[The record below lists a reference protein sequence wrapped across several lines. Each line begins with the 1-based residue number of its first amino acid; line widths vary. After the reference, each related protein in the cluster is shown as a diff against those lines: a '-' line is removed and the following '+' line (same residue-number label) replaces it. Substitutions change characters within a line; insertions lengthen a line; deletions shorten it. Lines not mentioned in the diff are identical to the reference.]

1 MIHLDIEAVRA
12 QVRAM
17 DFVRGTPAEV
27 EGWRIA
33 HEDSRANLVIE
44 DMIPTPN
51 EDALFAMLLDEG
63 VSPELGVQIVGKL
76 LDADLLADHLTR
88 HGYDADGQV
97 VVRANAEAVRAQVR
111 AMDFVRG
118 TPAQVAGWREADA
131 DRRTYLVS
139 KGVMAAPVGDDLFSM
154 FMDEALPPDLCAKVV
169 RNLHDHSA
177 AAAR

>member
-1 MIHLDIEAVRA
+1 MGDFDIEAVRA
-12 QVRAM
+12 DVRAM
-17 DFVRGTPAEV
+17 EFVRGTPAEI
-27 EGWRIA
+27 EEWRMA
-33 HEDSRANLVIE
+33 YEDSRANLVIE

-76 LDADLLADHLTR
+76 LDADLLADHLAR

-97 VVRANAEAVRAQVR
+97 VVRADAEAVRAQVR

-118 TPAQVAGWREADA
+118 TPAQVVGWREADA
-131 DRRTYLVS
+131 DRRTYLLS
-139 KGVMAAPVGDDLFSM
+139 KGLMAAPVGDDLFSM

-169 RNLHDHSA
+169 RDLHDHPA
-177 AAAR
+177 TAAR